1 MKKKLTTGDTYLR
14 DFRKALLLMKLSF
27 LLILAGSLQV
37 SANVNGQTSISLKVN
52 KVEISKVLKTIE
64 RQGTYRFLYNSRL
77 NDMRD
82 VINLDV
88 SNASISETL
97 KKAFTGTDLTF
108 KILDNNL
115 VVVLSSTLAVQDITV
130 TGKVTGD
137 NGEALSNVSV
147 TVKGTSRG
155 ATSDNNGTFT
165 ITTPEDATLVFSYIG
180 YSSQEIKVGSRSVI
194 DVQLVSS
201 QQKMDEV
208 VVIGYGLAS
217 KRDLT
222 GSIVKIDGKEIADKP
237 NTNPIASLQSKVAG
251 LSVVNNGTPGS
262 QPDIRIRGT
271 TSIGQVHPLYVVDG
285 IFNDNI
291 DYINPND
298 IESIE
303 ILKDPSS
310 LAIFGIKGA
319 TGVIAITTK
328 KARAGQTIVNLN
340 TSYGVKNLV
349 DKIKFVN
356 GEQFKTL
363 FAEENANNGITTPF
377 DYTGLTANTD
387 WIDAVTRRAIINT
400 NNISVAGGTDK
411 NKFNFGL
418 GYTRDQGIVRHEQL
432 ERLLVSFSDE
442 YKVNKNIKL
451 GVNFYGSRQKNPY
464 DATTVLDDARKVVPL
479 VSSGTKPFRIK
490 DPYSADTINANLYSG
505 LNTGLQ
511 TSGVVNPLLR
521 VENEWDK
528 TINIEYREV
537 GSVYADVNFLKYFNL
552 RTTWYMDMSNV
563 NKRQYTP
570 LYDAYNPV
578 DNSTYLYSQQ
588 TKIQEDDQDWKKFQQ
603 DYILTFKKSFGDHN
617 LTATAG
623 FTTYYFGNF
632 NRTGKASQGG
642 DITSLPIP
650 NDPRFWYVSSGFQ
663 DLTSM
668 SASSSQNEY
677 STVSALGRILYNY
690 QNKYFVNGSFR
701 RDGSSQISPANRYQN
716 FWAVGAAW
724 DVSREEF
731 MANQHIFDFLKLK
744 GSVGVLGNQSAY
756 NSSDGTPLNYP
767 FYPTLNSGSSA
778 VFGTNVYTAA
788 DEKYFVDPNLKWET
802 VHAQEV
808 GIELNAFQ
816 NRLHFEANYFNK
828 TTEDLMTYINS
839 SSLGFK
845 DRLTNAGSLRNWGE
859 EFSASWHQNLSKD
872 FSIDLGGNI
881 TFYKNKVL
889 SLSPDLPNGQIFRGS
904 QNNNTAISLTEPG
917 MPIGFFYGYV
927 VDGLYQ
933 SYNDILSS
941 PNAAALGAYRPGD
954 FKFKDISGPD
964 GKGPDGKITSDDR
977 TKIGD
982 PSPKFTYGGSVTLN
996 YKGLSL
1002 GIDIGGVYGNSI
1014 FRTWGSLESPFQR
1027 VNYSAEKLGRWNGPG
1042 TSNWVPILSQADRFN
1057 YTGSTYNIEDGSY
1070 VRIRNIQLA
1079 YSFSNS
1085 LLSRV
1090 SVKNLRVFLNFQ
1102 NPKTWKHNLGYT
1114 PEYGGDATSFG
1125 YDTGGGAIPAVS
1137 TVGLNVTF

>member
-1 MKKKLTTGDTYLR
+1 MKKKLTTGDRYLR

-88 SNASISETL
+88 SNASIGETL

-130 TGKVTGD
+130 TGKITGD
-137 NGEALSNVSV
+137 NGEALSNVSI

-194 DVQLVSS
+194 DVQLASS
-201 QQKMDEV
+201 HQKMDDV

-222 GSIVKIDGKEIADKP
+222 GSIVKIAGKEIADKP

-251 LSVVNNGTPGS
+251 LSVVNNGTPGA

-310 LAIFGIKGA
+310 LAIFGVKGA

-328 KARAGQTIVNLN
+328 KARSGQTIVNLN

-400 NNISVAGGTDK
+400 NNLSVAGGTDK

-418 GYTRDQGIVRHEQL
+418 GYTRDQGLVRHEQL

-442 YKVNKNIKL
+442 FKVNKNIKL

-528 TINIEYREV
+528 TINIEYRSV

-552 RTTWYMDMSNV
+552 RSTWYMDMSNV

-642 DITSLPIP
+642 DSTSLPIP
-650 NDPRFWYVSSGFQ
+650 NNPRFWYVSNGFQ

-668 SASSSQNEY
+668 SSSSSQNEY
-677 STVSALGRILYNY
+677 STVSFLGRVLYNY
-690 QNKYFVNGSFR
+690 QNKYFINGSFR
-701 RDGSSQISPANRYQN
+701 RDGSSQISPASRYQN

-731 MANQHIFDFLKLK
+731 MASQHIFDFLKLK

-756 NSSDGTPLNYP
+756 NQNDGTPLNYP

-778 VFGTNVYTAA
+778 VFGTNIYTAA
-788 DEKYFVDPNLKWET
+788 DETYFVDPNLKWET
-802 VHAQEV
+802 VHAQEA
-808 GIELNAFQ
+808 GIELSAFQ

-828 TTEDLMTYINS
+828 TTEDLMTYINNAP
-839 SSLGFK
+839 LGFK

-859 EFSASWHQNLSKD
+859 EFSASWHQDLSKD

-941 PNAAALGAYRPGD
+941 PNASALGAYRPGD

-982 PSPKFTYGGSVTLN
+982 PSPKFTYGGSATLN

-1027 VNYSAEKLGRWNGPG
+1027 VNYSAEKLARWNGPG

-1090 SVKNLRVFLNFQ
+1090 SVKSLRIFLNFQ